1 MLQRLRGFLN
11 SKLRSIVRSLKR
23 LFSTRTDVIPGTPPA
38 PPKTES
44 STARPGLG
52 EPELGLASMEPPQ
65 YRRRQ
70 SLFTYREREFYRV
83 LMNEVG
89 GEYQVFA
96 KVRLGDFL
104 YVANEPA
111 DKRYHLNQIQCKH
124 VDFLLCDK
132 VKQQPLLAIEL
143 DDSSHAKYDH
153 RESDKFKSRVFTE
166 VGLKLLRVKVQ
177 QTYPKGEIKNQI
189 HGKMREA

>member
-1 MLQRLRGFLN
+1 MSQRLRGFLN
-11 SKLRSIVRSLKR
+11 FIVRWLKR
-23 LFSTRTDVIPGTPPA
+23 LISAQTDVIPGTPPA

-44 STARPGLG
+44 ATARPGLG
-52 EPELGLASMEPPQ
+52 EPELGLASTEPPQ
-65 YRRRQ
+65 YRKRQ

-83 LMNEVG
+83 LMKEVG
-89 GEYQVFA
+89 SEYQVSA
-96 KVRLGDFL
+96 KVRLGDFVYL
-104 YVANEPA
+104 ANEPA
-111 DKRYHLNQIQCKH
+111 DKKYHLNQIQCKH

-153 RESDKFKSRVFTE
+153 QESDKLKSRLFTE

-177 QTYPKGEIKNQI
+177 QSYPQGEIGNRVRS
-189 HGKMREA
+189 KMREA